1 MLLIK
6 ISKWG
11 NGQGIRI
18 PKNVLELLKWQKDD
32 ELEMIVEKG
41 NLKIQKVEKEKEL
54 SGEEKLKK
62 LNAYRKTNQKD
73 ILLADASVANQYL
86 NYLKSKNLDE
96 IALNIKIF

>member
-41 NLKIQKVEKEKEL
+41 NLKIQKVE
-54 SGEEKLKK
+54 
-62 LNAYRKTNQKD
+62 R
-73 ILLADASVANQYL
+73 IVC
-86 NYLKSKNLDE
+86 
-96 IALNIKIF
+96 

>member
-18 PKNVLELLKWQKDD
+18 PKSVLELLKWQKDD

-41 NLKIQKVEKEKEL
+41 NLKIQKVEKEK
-54 SGEEKLKK
+54 
-62 LNAYRKTNQKD
+62 RKTIKE
-73 ILLADASVANQYL
+73 LFANYDGSYEKQ
-86 NYLKSKNLDE
+86 E
-96 IALNIKIF
+96 IDWGEPQGKEIW